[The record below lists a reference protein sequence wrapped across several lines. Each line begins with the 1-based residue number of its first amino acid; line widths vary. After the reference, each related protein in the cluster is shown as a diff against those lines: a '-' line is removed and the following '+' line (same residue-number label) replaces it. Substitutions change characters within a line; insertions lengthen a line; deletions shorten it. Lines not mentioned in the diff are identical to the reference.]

1 MGKDAVVKVD
11 KELLKRVEEFISRQE
26 NKLRYINKKQ
36 FIDIAVDSLLSKH
49 ESKDEGRASS
59 TRKNKGKRGKQ

>member
-11 KELLKRVEEFISRQE
+11 KELLKRVEDFISRQE

-36 FIDIAVDSLLSKH
+36 FIDIAVDRLLN
-49 ESKDEGRASS
+49 EE
-59 TRKNKGKRGKQ
+59 KRGKK